1 MEEQYISLKGASHDP
16 AGFSCGPGG
25 LIPAELVPA
34 FVSAIASG
42 EVITLEQY
50 LQLVE
55 QEPDVKPMALPVFIR
70 PLNMEGAD

>member
-25 LIPAELVPA
+25 VIPTDLVQA
-34 FVSAIASG
+34 FAGAIASG
-42 EVITLEQY
+42 EIITLQEYQ
-50 LQLVE
+50 QLVE
-55 QEPDVKPMALPVFIR
+55 QEPEVKPLALPVFIR